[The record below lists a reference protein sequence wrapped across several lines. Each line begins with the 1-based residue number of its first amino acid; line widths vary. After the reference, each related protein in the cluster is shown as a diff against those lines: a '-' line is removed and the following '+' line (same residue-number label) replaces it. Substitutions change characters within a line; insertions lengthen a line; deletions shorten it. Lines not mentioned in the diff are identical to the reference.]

1 MTADSTGK
9 GPAGPAIADGDHRAM
24 IASFTLALAL
34 IAGPMADE
42 GQGRPFLHPLF
53 SDHVVLQRDVP
64 VPVWGWAEPGQ
75 RVKVDLAGQSVET
88 TADDKGKWLAKLGPY
103 PAGGPH
109 VLAVGG
115 PKSVE
120 VKDILV
126 GDVWICSGQSNMEWP
141 LIGVTHAKEEI
152 AAAKYPRI
160 RLFTVPKTIALE
172 PTTTVDA
179 SWEVCTPETATQFS
193 AVGYFFGRE
202 LQRELGVPIG
212 LIDSSWGGTV
222 AEAWASAK
230 AIDSMNDF
238 KRALAQVQADRADE
252 GKPPVKLD
260 QAMAAWWKKND
271 PGSSDQPGWSDPKFD
286 ATGWKAMKLP
296 GNWEQRGLPDFDGIA
311 WFRKEIELPESW
323 DGKVLTLSLGA
334 IDDRDTTFV
343 NGVEVGHM
351 NRWDAKRVYKV
362 PAGVAK
368 AGRNVI
374 AVRVLDTAGLG
385 GFAGESKE
393 LKLTLI
399 GDEKAEPIPLAGDWS
414 YKDSAPLA
422 NISTPPEATGSNPN
436 RVTVLY
442 NGMIAPLK
450 PFPIKGAIWY
460 QGESNASRAAQY
472 RRLLPTMIRD
482 WRDAFEVGDFPF
494 YIVQLANFMEVR
506 KEPVNS
512 QWAELREAQ
521 YLTTRAL
528 PNVGLA
534 LAIDIGEVKDIHP
547 RNKQDVG
554 RRLALNALANAYGKD
569 VESSGPVFKAKEVKG
584 GAITLTF
591 DHLGGGLVAK
601 GGDKLEGFAIA
612 GEDGK
617 FAWADAVIEGDTV
630 VVSSPKVEKPANVRY
645 AWADNP
651 ICNLYNQAGLPAVPF
666 RTDAPKD

>member
-1 MTADSTGK
+1 
-9 GPAGPAIADGDHRAM
+9 M
-24 IASFTLALAL
+24 IGTFTLALAL
-34 IAGPMADE
+34 LAGPMADE

-53 SDHVVLQRDVP
+53 TDHVVLQRDVP

-75 RVKVDLAGQSVET
+75 RVKVELAGQSVET
-88 TADDKGKWLAKLGPY
+88 TVDPQGKWLARLGPY

-109 VLAVGG
+109 VLTVTG
-115 PKSVE
+115 PKSAE
-120 VKDILV
+120 VQDILV

-141 LIGVTHAKEEI
+141 LGGAIRAREETAK
-152 AAAKYPRI
+152 ANHPRI
-160 RLFTVPKTIALE
+160 RLFTVPRKVAIE
-172 PTTTVDA
+172 PTSTVDA
-179 SWEVCTPETATQFS
+179 SWEVCTPESATRFS

-212 LIDSSWGGTV
+212 LIHSSWGGTV
-222 AEAWASAK
+222 AEAWASAG
-230 AIDSMNDF
+230 ALESMDDF
-238 KRALAQVQADRADE
+238 KRAVAQVRAEKADA
-252 GKPPVKLD
+252 GKLPGRFE

-271 PGSSDQPGWSDPKFD
+271 PGSAEQPAWSDPKFD
-286 ATGWKAMKLP
+286 ANAWKAMKLP

-311 WFRKEIELPESW
+311 WFRKEVDLPESW
-323 DGKVLTLSLGA
+323 DGKSVTLSLGA
-334 IDDRDTTFV
+334 VDDRDTTFL

-351 NRWDAKRVYKV
+351 NDWNARRNYKV

-368 AGRNVI
+368 SGRNLI
-374 AVRVLDTAGLG
+374 AVRVLDTSGLG
-385 GFAGESKE
+385 GFAGDPKAMN
-393 LKLTLI
+393 LALV
-399 GDEKAEPIPLAGDWS
+399 GDDKAEPISLAGDWS
-414 YKDSAPLA
+414 YKA
-422 NISTPPEATGSNPN
+422 STPMDELSSPPETTGNTPN

-482 WRDAFEVGDFPF
+482 WRAAFEVGDFPF
-494 YIVQLANFMEVR
+494 YIVQLANYMDVR
-506 KEPVNS
+506 KAPANS

-521 YLTTRAL
+521 YLTTKAL

-534 LAIDIGEVKDIHP
+534 LAIDIGEAKDIHP

-554 RRLALNALANAYGKD
+554 RRLALNALATAYGKD
-569 VESSGPVFKAKEVKG
+569 VESSGPVYKSKEVKG
-584 GAITLTF
+584 NAVKLTF

-601 GGDKLEGFAIA
+601 GGEKLEGFAIA

-617 FAWADAVIEGDTV
+617 FAWADAVIDGDAV

-651 ICNLYNQAGLPAVPF
+651 ACNLYNQAGLPAVPF
-666 RTDAPKD
+666 RTDPPKD